1 MLDEQRA
8 IDVNDPRYEKVLKNL
23 QLAKNDYLETLLKND
38 AKFQL
43 HDCESFR
50 HKLLMARMQDPN
62 YAQITIPHLT
72 AEIIDEDRSH
82 YYLDWLEDVDRQR
95 MYKAYLERKAAI
107 EAK

>member
-1 MLDEQRA
+1 
-8 IDVNDPRYEKVLKNL
+8 
-23 QLAKNDYLETLLKND
+23 
-38 AKFQL
+38 
-43 HDCESFR
+43 
-50 HKLLMARMQDPN
+50 MQDPN

-107 EAK
+107 EAKMMKEKDSARAHGEGPLKQKYFDTATMQRR